1 MIRVM
6 IERQIADDLAVHYDR
21 LSRELLQKAMHAP
34 GFISGEVLRN
44 IDDPN
49 HRLTMATY
57 RNISD
62 WQRWYGSSE
71 RREMMETLFPLLQTE
86 ERITVFEH

>member
-6 IERQIADDLAVHYDR
+6 IERHIAEDLGVHYDH
-21 LSRELLQKAMHAP
+21 LSRELLQKAMHAH

-44 IDDPN
+44 VDDPD
-49 HRLTMATY
+49 HRLVMATY

-62 WQRWYGSSE
+62 WQHWYSSTE
-71 RREMMETLFPLLQTE
+71 RREMMETLGPLLQTE
-86 ERITVFEH
+86 EKITVFEH